1 MIAVYLKHEA
11 QMAHKESLK
20 LKRDEKK
27 KMKES
32 NCTLVVA
39 TVGDGKT

>member
-11 QMAHKESLK
+11 QMAHKELLK

-32 NCTLVVA
+32 NSTLVVA